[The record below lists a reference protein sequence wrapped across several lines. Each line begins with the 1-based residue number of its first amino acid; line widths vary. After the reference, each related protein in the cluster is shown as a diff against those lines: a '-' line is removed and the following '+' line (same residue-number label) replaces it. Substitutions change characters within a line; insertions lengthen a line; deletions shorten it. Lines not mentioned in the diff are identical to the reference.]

1 MDEGNHVINF
11 NTLFELCS
19 TNFELLNSSMKKI
32 ESRVNGVEKQ
42 MKLMNKTT
50 QCQSPSLEKIEDKIG
65 FLNQNCQPV
74 FSCDFLTFLHNEL
87 SKDKYQ
93 TMINNDI
100 IHILNGTHSIYEI
113 ACRYLCMISKE
124 TMNEQFEKIH
134 SLYAFPYQKYVLYY
148 WDTEKLSWD
157 KMKQDVLNKIFNLIQ
172 QHILNNFSNLISN
185 KSDVRL
191 KQIDLVECGSN
202 LYVDNFD
209 KKYNEFKKTIFQEFI
224 S

>member
-1 MDEGNHVINF
+1 
-11 NTLFELCS
+11 
-19 TNFELLNSSMKKI
+19 
-32 ESRVNGVEKQ
+32 
-42 MKLMNKTT
+42 
-50 QCQSPSLEKIEDKIG
+50 
-65 FLNQNCQPV
+65 
-74 FSCDFLTFLHNEL
+74 
-87 SKDKYQ
+87 
-93 TMINNDI
+93 
-100 IHILNGTHSIYEI
+100 
-113 ACRYLCMISKE
+113 MISKE

>member
-1 MDEGNHVINF
+1 MDDSNHVVNF

-19 TNFELLNSSMKKI
+19 TNFELLHTSVQKI
-32 ESRVNGVEKQ
+32 ESRLNGIEKQ
-42 MKLMNKTT
+42 MKLVNKAK
-50 QCQSPSLEKIEDKIG
+50 QCQSPSLDKVEDKIG

-93 TMINNDI
+93 TLINTDI
-100 IHILNGTHSIYEI
+100 IHILNGTHTIYEI
-113 ACRYLCMISKE
+113 ACRYLCMIAKE
-124 TMNEQFEKIH
+124 TINEQFEKIH

-148 WDTEKLSWD
+148 WNTEKLSWD
-157 KMKQDVLNKIFNLIQ
+157 KMNQDLLKKIFNLIQ
-172 QHILNNFSNLISN
+172 QHILSLYSYIINTDNSQ
-185 KSDVRL
+185 L
-191 KQIDLVECGSN
+191 KNIDLIECGSN

-209 KKYNEFKKTIFQEFI
+209 KKYNDFKKSIFQEFI